1 MGEKMGDRIMKRE
14 PKSLPPRYKK
24 QFDPK
29 KGEWKVKKKFKYV
42 NEDGETK
49 DTETKWKFTIEE
61 CETEA
66 RKVQENHGWGE
77 AKRIKTLCVRSTL
90 EAYVEVLNKDAH
102 KVNSDKNSN
111 AIDKW
116 ESTSALLKKYTP
128 DSVGDILI
136 KNINASVFTRWVDWI
151 NSDTVGHQALSG
163 NRVRKLK
170 TMISHYMEDYLYPNG
185 FIESGDVALYK
196 TAISNVKVK
205 PKRAGKRTN
214 RNEID
219 FDDLKKISE
228 YYKQKGLGTF
238 NNFYWYVFFQVL
250 FCTGMRVGEMV
261 ALQWKDIQF
270 SDKPEENII
279 YVNNSIGEKE
289 KRENVERILKA
300 NNRRPKNQG
309 SIREITMWSYYR
321 ELLKDYRHSYMLH
334 YDYSSVKEM
343 DECFVFTNL
352 RSRTDSKGYQ
362 TQKNA
367 LREIN
372 NTMEKLGLP
381 KTDNQMFR
389 HACAKFLIYHYNFSV
404 EETHDYFGHQDS
416 KMINEVYAKL
426 EPGEKRKKISN
437 TQKMLITSKEL
448 VYKDEKDER
457 ARVVIAGDKQDAMIK
472 GSRIVREVAQ
482 IERAIAKGKEFYYY
496 PEDYEDIISEII
508 ATHPEFG
515 EKIKFRLE
523 EE

>member
-1 MGEKMGDRIMKRE
+1 MKRE
-14 PKSLPPRYKK
+14 PKSLPGRYDKM
-24 QFDPK
+24 FDK
-29 KGEWKVKKKFKYV
+29 RKGEWKVKKSFRYV
-42 NEDGETK
+42 NLDGK
-49 DTETKWKFTIEE
+49 HIDTDTRWHFTIEE
-61 CETEA
+61 CENEA
-66 RKVQENHGWGE
+66 RLIVETKGIVKQ
-77 AKRIKTLCVRSTL
+77 KRSKKITIRTTL

-102 KVNSDKNSN
+102 KINNDKNSN

-116 ESTSALLKKYTP
+116 ESTSALLNKYTP
-128 DSVGDILI
+128 DVIGNVSIND
-136 KNINASVFTRWVDWI
+136 INASVFTRWVDWI

-185 FIESGDVALYK
+185 YIESNDVFLYK

-228 YYKQKGLGTF
+228 YYKQKGLGEF
-238 NNFYWYVFFQVL
+238 NNFYWYVFFTVL

-270 SDKPEENII
+270 SDIPEDNII

-309 SIREITMWSYYR
+309 SIREITMWNYYR
-321 ELLKDYRHSYMLH
+321 ELLKDYRRAYMYH
-334 YDYSSVKEM
+334 YDYSGYEEM

-352 RSRTDSKGYQ
+352 RSLTDNKGYQ

-372 NTMEKLGLP
+372 NTMKKLGLP

-389 HACAKFLIYHYNFSV
+389 HACAKFLIYHQHFSV
-404 EETHDYFGHQDS
+404 EDTHDYFGHQDS

-426 EPGEKRKKISN
+426 EPSEKRKKISN
-437 TQKMLITSKEL
+437 TQKRLITSKEFT
-448 VYKDEKDER
+448 YKDEKDER
-457 ARVVIAGDKQDAMIK
+457 AKVVNVGAEQDAKIK
-472 GSRIVREVAQ
+472 ESKTVREVAQ
-482 IERAIAKGKEFYYY
+482 IERAISKGKEYYKY
-496 PEDYEDIISEII
+496 PEDYAEIISDILKE
-508 ATHPEFG
+508 HPEFN
-515 EKIKFRLE
+515 EKIKFKKEELE
-523 EE
+523 